1 MIEKRINELMGMM
14 NSFPKEKYQRE
25 EMLTEMFNLQAEVVE
40 LTFNEEHAS
49 IADLKLWDV
58 EKHLKQL
65 NSDCDNVASEEL
77 GKFISESRELSNMI
91 KAEVSGNRGEMK
103 AFHVLDLMNTHS
115 HILKNVELNNGE
127 QRTELDMVVITS
139 KGITIVEVKNTA
151 RDIFI
156 DEKGD
161 YYRTGRFLRWD
172 SNIGEKIALKEEL
185 LRDAISESN
194 LRTIPINSIVV
205 FTNNLIKVENRYEDI
220 KTCFVS
226 QLTAIID
233 SQCSDQEISVSDMAK
248 IKELIVEA
256 ECKEEYPI
264 KFDVNQYKLDFA
276 TVMAILEEASAKKNA
291 ENEEDEVFMKERKV
305 LDISKH
311 ILKSKHIGYFG
322 SAAAAVVATVVV
334 VTTRKRL

>member
-1 MIEKRINELMGMM
+1 MKDKRINELMGMM
-14 NSFPKEKYQRE
+14 NSFPKEKYKRE

-151 RDIFI
+151 RD
-156 DEKGD
+156 
-161 YYRTGRFLRWD
+161 
-172 SNIGEKIALKEEL
+172 KIALKEEL

-233 SQCSDQEISVSDMAK
+233 SQCSDQEISVSDMEK

-264 KFDVNQYKLDFA
+264 KFDVNQYKHDFA
-276 TVMAILEEASAKKNA
+276 TVMAILEEASAKKSA
-291 ENEEDEVFMKERKV
+291 ENEEGEVFMKDSNI
-305 LDISKH
+305 LDIAKH
-311 ILKSKHIGYFG
+311 ILKSKHVGYFG
-322 SAAAAVVATVVV
+322 SAAAAIVATVVV
-334 VTTRKRL
+334 GAVRKRL

>member
-1 MIEKRINELMGMM
+1 
-14 NSFPKEKYQRE
+14 
-25 EMLTEMFNLQAEVVE
+25 
-40 LTFNEEHAS
+40 
-49 IADLKLWDV
+49 
-58 EKHLKQL
+58 
-65 NSDCDNVASEEL
+65 
-77 GKFISESRELSNMI
+77 
-91 KAEVSGNRGEMK
+91 MK

-139 KGITIVEVKNTA
+139 NGITIVEVKNTE

-185 LRDAISESN
+185 LRDVISESN

-205 FTNNLIKVENRYEDI
+205 FTNNRIKVENRYEDI